1 MTQTTRRSA
10 RRKPARTSY
19 SSSKKKHPYRV
30 QRWFATFFLAL
41 VATIGLGIYGANKT
55 VLNSDFT
62 TKTLTTGDNLN
73 TITTQVQK
81 NVGVQTGKAVTV
93 STLVSRAI
101 STATAKAV
109 VTTAVADVYTNT
121 TNQID
126 FTAMDSAV
134 KSALSPS
141 STGLSSTI
149 TTLLASEVLSRLH
162 DYFNN
167 ELASRTATARAEY
180 QEVAKGIHSLI
191 IPLIVIA
198 VVLAVWLFL
207 VAGFSGFLHN
217 LGWVGLVAGLLG
229 LGVLQLGQ
237 KLPMVDT
244 LTAKFGDFQLVAAD
258 YIAQTV
264 NHMSGYYIIAAVAG
278 LIVLLVTI
286 PFVRRANR

>member
-1 MTQTTRRSA
+1 MPQVTRRSN
-10 RRKPARTSY
+10 RRKPSRNTY
-19 SSSKKKHPYRV
+19 SSSKKHPQYRV

-41 VATIGLGIYGANKT
+41 VAAAGIGIFGANKT

-73 TITTQVQK
+73 TITAQVQK
-81 NVGVQTGKAVTV
+81 NVGGQLTNINGA

-121 TNQID
+121 TNEID
-126 FTAMDSAV
+126 FTAMDKAV
-134 KSALSPS
+134 KAAFSTTS
-141 STGLSSTI
+141 SGLSSTI
-149 TTLLASEVLSRLH
+149 AAALASSVLSTLH

-167 ELASRTATARAEY
+167 QLATRTATARTEY
-180 QEVAKGIHSLI
+180 QQVASAIKSLT
-191 IPLIVIA
+191 IPL
-198 VVLAVWLFL
+198 VVLGAIFAIWLL
-207 VAGFSGFLHN
+207 LAAGFSRFLHG
-217 LGWVGLVAGLLG
+217 LGWASMIAGLLG

-237 KLPMVDT
+237 QLPMVDT

-258 YIAQTV
+258 YIAQVV

-278 LIVLLVTI
+278 LVVTLITI
-286 PFVRRANR
+286 PLIRRNR